1 MHIASEEMKVKKLKR
16 LEEGNEILPDDP
28 EKFESFSINRKKKHK
43 IKLWFGIV
51 LKIPPYITDCELFTI
66 MHIYENKT

>member
-28 EKFESFSINRKKKHK
+28 DKFESFSINRKKNHK
-43 IKLWFGIV
+43 IKL
-51 LKIPPYITDCELFTI
+51 
-66 MHIYENKT
+66 